1 LEEVF
6 DVTERSVARLSVCTE
21 QTDML
26 KRLVRERETGYTVKK
41 NVRQQQRTVELGT
54 NNGVRTRESNKRE
67 LNTAYVAG

>member
-1 LEEVF
+1 
-6 DVTERSVARLSVCTE
+6 LSVCTE

-26 KRLVRERETGYTVKK
+26 KRLVRERETGYSKK

-54 NNGVRTRESNKRE
+54 NNGVRTHESNKRE